1 MRSLKFKITAVL
13 LFIMLLLI
21 TSISFISYQT
31 AEEIYTNRVIT
42 QELPLAV
49 KNVSGEIAYEIDKT
63 INEAYQMTQ
72 NSFLTDWIDEGE
84 PKDRLPILFDYHTTL
99 MKNLNLSPVMFVS
112 GKTHNYY
119 TNDRILKVVDEKNER
134 DSWFFDVKR
143 GSAINSINIQEFEG
157 TGALTMFVNSKLMK
171 DGKFYGVASVGK
183 ELKSIVD
190 LVTSKK
196 MGEGSKFLMVD
207 ANGVIRIENSDR
219 VGKVKLSDTMDSQ
232 KVAKLLNKNGGV
244 MEHFNG
250 KNTLLIASAYVE
262 SMDWYLIGEM
272 DKDVLLKDLD
282 TLLQNSLIII
292 ICALIFGVIIS
303 TLLSKYLLAVILKLK
318 SGLLSFFDFLDHKID
333 KAEPINIK
341 TNDEFGEMSRLINEN
356 ILKIEKNKVSENEFI
371 KEARA
376 FVNKIKDGNFVAT
389 LDANTN
395 NPALNQLKQT
405 FEDLRV
411 ALSDAICE
419 NGQEILR
426 LLEKFKSQDFTARL
440 NDKGLMASGINS
452 LGVEIA
458 KMLQTNLDQAEILQQ

>member
-171 DGKFYGVASVGK
+171 EDKFYGVASVGK

-262 SMDWYLIGEM
+262 
-272 DKDVLLKDLD
+272 
-282 TLLQNSLIII
+282 
-292 ICALIFGVIIS
+292 
-303 TLLSKYLLAVILKLK
+303 
-318 SGLLSFFDFLDHKID
+318 
-333 KAEPINIK
+333 
-341 TNDEFGEMSRLINEN
+341 
-356 ILKIEKNKVSENEFI
+356 KVW
-371 KEARA
+371 A
-376 FVNKIKDGNFVAT
+376 
-389 LDANTN
+389 
-395 NPALNQLKQT
+395 
-405 FEDLRV
+405 
-411 ALSDAICE
+411 
-419 NGQEILR
+419 
-426 LLEKFKSQDFTARL
+426 
-440 NDKGLMASGINS
+440 GI
-452 LGVEIA
+452 
-458 KMLQTNLDQAEILQQ
+458 